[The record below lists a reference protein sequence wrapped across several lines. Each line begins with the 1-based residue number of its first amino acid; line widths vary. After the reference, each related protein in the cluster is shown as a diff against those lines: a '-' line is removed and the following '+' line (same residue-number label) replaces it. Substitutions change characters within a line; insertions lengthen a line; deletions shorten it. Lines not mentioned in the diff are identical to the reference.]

1 MPRTLSTDA
10 AFAVLGLEP
19 TATLPEARRA
29 NRARARQV
37 HPDRVEDSTRARAE
51 TQMAELN
58 EAWHVVERHLRARD
72 VAASARAAGGGP
84 EPSNPMR
91 ASSPGAAAHPTP
103 PPPSAKPRPA
113 PQPRPR
119 PERPAPTPR
128 APGAQECTICGWWPA
143 APLRLRWTTGLIFV
157 WSVTTV
163 VQTLCRRCGDSVYA
177 DLQARS
183 LVRGWW
189 GLLAP
194 VANLVNLARN
204 AAAIGAHR
212 RLPEAEYRSPEVRTP
227 SLWPSVATPVT
238 SRPGPLLATTTAVG
252 ILVLFLVVIA

>member
-1 MPRTLSTDA
+1 MARSLSLA
-10 AFAVLGLEP
+10 AALAILGLEP

-29 NRARARQV
+29 YRARARQV

-51 TQMAELN
+51 AQMAELN
-58 EAWHVVERHLRARD
+58 EAWTVVETYLRTGEAAPSTRPAR
-72 VAASARAAGGGP
+72 SGP
-84 EPSNPMR
+84 EPSR
-91 ASSPGAAAHPTP
+91 ATGPSSSGAAAQP
-103 PPPSAKPRPA
+103 PPPPRARPR
-113 PQPRPR
+113 QTSQRPR

-227 SLWPSVATPVT
+227 LLWPSVATPVT